1 MKLLDILFWP
11 FKIIRFIIF
20 MCIGCLL
27 VGWFGHS
34 LVTRT
39 IHTFSGVETNATLI
53 AQIDKCEIVG
63 KKSHR
68 GKQVLI
74 KSGCPEAAQIAN
86 RDFGEG
92 NYRLSKKTDL
102 EISFPIANEGAIK
115 TIASS
120 SDLHVSKLPLKEKF
134 KVVYNPT
141 TPSDVQL
148 SLSLDIIIFYVL
160 CIILGL
166 VFISSALYNL
176 IMGQSL
182 MFTMLEKSMKKDESY
197 SVPYKRKDP
206 HF

>member
-1 MKLLDILFWP
+1 
-11 FKIIRFIIF
+11 

-39 IHTFSGVETNATLI
+39 IHTLSGVETNATLI
-53 AQIDKCEIVG
+53 AQIDKCEITG
-63 KKSHR
+63 KKLHR

-74 KSGCPEAAQIAN
+74 KSACPEAAQIAN

-102 EISFPIANEGAIK
+102 EISFPIANDDAIK
-115 TIASS
+115 TIISS
-120 SDLHVSKLPLKEKF
+120 SDLHVSKLPLKENF
-134 KVVYNPT
+134 KAIYNPV
-141 TPSDVQL
+141 TPSDVQVAL
-148 SLSLDIIIFYVL
+148 SPDIIGFYVL
-160 CIILGL
+160 CIIVG
-166 VFISSALYNL
+166 VAFISSALYNL

-182 MFTMLEKSMKKDESY
+182 TFTMLEKSMKKDESY